1 MPMRE
6 ALHCYLKREA
16 DNSATEWVLGAPVSV
31 RTSFETLMGEL
42 GLANVTPHTL
52 RHTFISHLLIN
63 REPVFTVSKIV
74 AVSIGEIERT
84 YGHLTRSHMRAALE
98 NSIRY

>member
-1 MPMRE
+1 MPMR
-6 ALHCYLKREA
+6 AQLQSYLKEEA
-16 DNSATEWVLGAPVSV
+16 DNSDSEWVLGAPVSV
-31 RTSFETLMGEL
+31 RTSFETLMTDL
-42 GLANVTPHTL
+42 GLENVTPHTL

-74 AVSIGEIERT
+74 AVSIAQIERT
-84 YGHLTRSHMRAALE
+84 YGHLTRDHMRAALE